1 MWAGVVFISAQSCR
15 CSQWIKWQR
24 IKVRYSKLWV
34 RPTKYSLISARIKA
48 RERVMNL
55 HTKEQNLL
63 WHFSANNECQDDYC
77 QQERITATGKEG
89 GAVCI
94 VWAACLKRWALWVCV
109 FSPDHT
115 CRSAEALKYKASPR
129 HAFFIWFFSFKFLEL
144 LRFLINL
151 YYLFVLRKFILLFR
165 KDTLNCALRRHL

>member
-15 CSQWIKWQR
+15 CLQWIKWQR
-24 IKVRYSKLWV
+24 VNVRDSKLWV

-48 RERVMNL
+48 RKRERVMNL

-63 WHFSANNECQDDYC
+63 WHFSANKECQDDYC

-89 GAVCI
+89 GAVCVI
-94 VWAACLKRWALWVCV
+94 WASCLERCV

-115 CRSAEALKYKASPR
+115 CRSAGALKMIR
-129 HAFFIWFFSFKFLEL
+129 HHPGMQLFFFLFFFGLSKIFKCFINCL
-144 LRFLINL
+144 LWGSL
-151 YYLFVLRKFILLFR
+151 YFYSERI
-165 KDTLNCALRRHL
+165 H